1 MGLKCMQNIC
11 KNTTQQDKKHVKN
24 YQNKLFFVLN
34 LGVKTTKNQS
44 VRSWCG
50 PEAFHVWSKRYPLE
64 DHIADIL
71 QVACPVLVP

>member
-34 LGVKTTKNQS
+34 LGVKLVKTEMGGLDVLLKLF
-44 VRSWCG
+44 
-50 PEAFHVWSKRYPLE
+50 AFDPSG
-64 DHIADIL
+64 
-71 QVACPVLVP
+71 VL